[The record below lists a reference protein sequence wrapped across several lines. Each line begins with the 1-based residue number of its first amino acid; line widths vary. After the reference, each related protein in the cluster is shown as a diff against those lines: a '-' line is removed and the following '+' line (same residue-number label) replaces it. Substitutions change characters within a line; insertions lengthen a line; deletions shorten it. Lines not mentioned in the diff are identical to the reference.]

1 MQKIWEQLNKDFKS
15 SRTDESSRFLGELPF
30 EIDSFIPGYA
40 SSSDVDTSNR
50 LSCRIAG
57 VKHKPVVS
65 PGVHSSHRLK
75 KIRPNVE
82 PAVNFAFDSRKST
95 KNYKFVHRSTV
106 VRQAARIKDLRAKN
120 SDSKREM
127 AEKNLTILGLSCE
140 LKRTHTEHRALTLK
154 LKEMSSMHE
163 KICQASN
170 VYRKKWEDAKSDIRF
185 LSNKLLELEEL
196 QMNADHV
203 ESKLDDP
210 DFEIDSAIEKAN
222 DDFAAGNF
230 PKMKVRNSIKEINP
244 KIYLG
249 IILIRNIG
257 RVSLENTMPLLAA
270 LANSIFGQSWEL
282 GNFTPKTRQ
291 RHALPPCQ
299 NKEDRPTK
307 KKILENTLPA
317 KSFTRSLEK
326 NILEPASLRSSA
338 LALKESDVGSLIFD
352 HLSIKRGK
360 AITVGVTTGNIDSKA
375 NEKKTKH
382 MTLAV
387 KQVVDTTAKG
397 TFRSVVEILRLAAA
411 AAADSA
417 SAEDVQK
424 SFKEILAKLKFQ
436 VTDDASQ
443 MRSVCDKFTELRNLL
458 APFLVAVGAETQYG
472 YSNLSHSEL
481 LKFFPKFV
489 SSLEK
494 LTEDPS
500 PYFQPK
506 RLKFLEMF
514 EKICLISRKK
524 YREMFETVF
533 DRINNPCDLNLEIVK
548 TILKLL
554 TEEYLIVIDRQ
565 AKEFYIGEDCV
576 LAQQLAKHK
585 DIIDLVATTSLSAEH
600 SVGITRQDLR
610 RAPCA
615 LMSTLS
621 LSQTFKSS
629 PLGEVIL
636 KGKMTAEKL
645 GEIMKETRKSGA
657 VKLKKQLTAN
667 DVNVL
672 NAEKKEQFAKLES
685 EKKKIIQK
693 KLDIAAAVK
702 KHGGPLQTPEEVD
715 EMCKKITDPTEQE
728 EIINLELSYQKKVIC
743 NNTVSDER
751 YRLKTKNKATNKFDK
766 VPLAVKKD
774 NLKAIVKPL
783 DEVSQFTVTEPAVFI
798 EKAIAKLKEKQT
810 YPHRT
815 ADVHDVENTQLSMGD
830 PFFNKLHT
838 QKFVAVH
845 CIEEAEVWWILID
858 ALGKE
863 FEKPNKEILT
873 WAHHEQDNAGI
884 GPHKGR
890 VQTDVSCKWI
900 RATQGHYRPENG
912 GAGVE
917 PMGTPVNKGIGVHV
931 TQKRFFAGIR
941 SQGLKPCGRM
951 GVHFAEGHPADKR
964 QSGSTTLYQST
975 AVHSEAYNPDG
986 DNTKVMIQGSATTK
1000 NPAHAREDAKYPGL
1014 IKESDY
1020 VFNDLKGRMKD
1031 DQLLC
1036 KNEYGVVRKILNP
1049 DSDGEVNYN
1058 LFCFKYTDLEE
1069 SNVEPDDYVIT
1080 VRIEKLKPELWW
1092 TSVDQILRGML
1103 MVKLRDLLS
1112 NHRFF
1117 SGLKNWED
1125 GPFQVLYMEDTPMLV
1140 DYVSQIG
1147 VIVIV
1152 IDDMIIPGKL
1162 VKPILDEIMRE
1173 QYKNS
1178 SPFGYGVMFYLYL
1191 GIPERYMSTLVW
1203 SHNEFLASIL
1213 ACVTL
1218 GSIILMV
1225 MVSALIAGVRSGG
1238 DADSEDGNEEEE
1250 DDNTDVNENSVA
1262 GDDEA
1267 EGAESNLK
1275 SGADNQS
1282 ENNLDSG
1289 EVEGCCCDIT
1299 PDKADV
1305 IVNKFNITATGEEEA
1320 RTEAEAANTAAALA
1334 AETSSANLDQEDT
1347 KKTEIEKKC
1356 NLEGDDL
1363 PPPITEKEQEE
1374 GKVVDPD
1381 VCSESETDN
1390 TGKECGEVDQ
1400 AEDVKIVNTE
1410 VGREE
1415 VVEDVSTGEGAP
1427 EKEVPTC
1434 SMKPTTP

>member
-1 MQKIWEQLNKDFKS
+1 MSTSDTNVFKAALKLATSDVKFVEMLNLFKSQVGELEAIDFFQPNSRLKLLQPSLVTNLHMYCVLNFHYNRCGSKGGKQIGPKFVGKISKAKNSGPGLYFSRNHVLSLCSLILKQSLSERNMQKIWEQLNKDFKS

-40 SSSDVDTSNR
+40 SSSDVDASSR
-50 LSCRIAG
+50 HSCRIAG

-106 VRQAARIKDLRAKN
+106 SRQAARIKVLRAKN

-458 APFLVAVGAETQYG
+458 GIDGEMIYIHCNAHIVPAIDSGVTKVLIDVENFLQINDQMVRSFNQSFHKVSNSTIETMLRAIFKFIGDCNKNESWAMTNQFQTFLDISEDGAGDKNFFKNPDSSRFGLVQEMSFILFYSFDSVSEFISKVHASNNMYKSCSLYIQCPYFKECICAITLLFYHITAPFLVAVGAETQYG

-845 CIEEAEVWWILID
+845 CIEEAEVWYAAKILSVNNNQDCDDCSSLSIFHGDYPYCFKVQFMEKVKNSMDTYNLQSPYYHVPAAQIIPCLPHVVIQAGKAKTKNSWIKFLISNVGD
-858 ALGKE
+858 ILAAL
-863 FEKPNKEILT
+863 EKNILY
-873 WAHHEQDNAGI
+873 A
-884 GPHKGR
+884 
-890 VQTDVSCKWI
+890 
-900 RATQGHYRPENG
+900 YRKASN
-912 GAGVE
+912 
-917 PMGTPVNKGIGVHV
+917 VNK
-931 TQKRFFAGIR
+931 Q
-941 SQGLKPCGRM
+941 
-951 GVHFAEGHPADKR
+951 
-964 QSGSTTLYQST
+964 
-975 AVHSEAYNPDG
+975 
-986 DNTKVMIQGSATTK
+986 
-1000 NPAHAREDAKYPGL
+1000 
-1014 IKESDY
+1014 
-1020 VFNDLKGRMKD
+1020 
-1031 DQLLC
+1031 
-1036 KNEYGVVRKILNP
+1036 
-1049 DSDGEVNYN
+1049 
-1058 LFCFKYTDLEE
+1058 
-1069 SNVEPDDYVIT
+1069 
-1080 VRIEKLKPELWW
+1080 
-1092 TSVDQILRGML
+1092 
-1103 MVKLRDLLS
+1103 
-1112 NHRFF
+1112 
-1117 SGLKNWED
+1117 
-1125 GPFQVLYMEDTPMLV
+1125 
-1140 DYVSQIG
+1140 
-1147 VIVIV
+1147 
-1152 IDDMIIPGKL
+1152 
-1162 VKPILDEIMRE
+1162 
-1173 QYKNS
+1173 
-1178 SPFGYGVMFYLYL
+1178 
-1191 GIPERYMSTLVW
+1191 
-1203 SHNEFLASIL
+1203 
-1213 ACVTL
+1213 
-1218 GSIILMV
+1218 
-1225 MVSALIAGVRSGG
+1225 
-1238 DADSEDGNEEEE
+1238 
-1250 DDNTDVNENSVA
+1250 
-1262 GDDEA
+1262 
-1267 EGAESNLK
+1267 
-1275 SGADNQS
+1275 
-1282 ENNLDSG
+1282 
-1289 EVEGCCCDIT
+1289 
-1299 PDKADV
+1299 
-1305 IVNKFNITATGEEEA
+1305 
-1320 RTEAEAANTAAALA
+1320 
-1334 AETSSANLDQEDT
+1334 
-1347 KKTEIEKKC
+1347 
-1356 NLEGDDL
+1356 
-1363 PPPITEKEQEE
+1363 
-1374 GKVVDPD
+1374 
-1381 VCSESETDN
+1381 
-1390 TGKECGEVDQ
+1390 
-1400 AEDVKIVNTE
+1400 
-1410 VGREE
+1410 
-1415 VVEDVSTGEGAP
+1415 
-1427 EKEVPTC
+1427 
-1434 SMKPTTP
+1434 

>member
-458 APFLVAVGAETQYG
+458 DSYTDMANDNPGKRKRRRLSKKKEENSRPVPLLAPPCPPCPPCPPALIPRSLSNAVCNRKKKEENSRPVHLLAPPCPPCPPCPPALIPRSLGKAVCNG
-472 YSNLSHSEL
+472 KCLYSDNML
-481 LKFFPKFV
+481 PKSYV
-489 SSLEK
+489 
-494 LTEDPS
+494 
-500 PYFQPK
+500 
-506 RLKFLEMF
+506 KFLR
-514 EKICLISRKK
+514 S
-524 YREMFETVF
+524 V
-533 DRINNPCDLNLEIVK
+533 V
-548 TILKLL
+548 
-554 TEEYLIVIDRQ
+554 
-565 AKEFYIGEDCV
+565 DC
-576 LAQQLAKHK
+576 
-585 DIIDLVATTSLSAEH
+585 
-600 SVGITRQDLR
+600 
-610 RAPCA
+610 
-615 LMSTLS
+615 
-621 LSQTFKSS
+621 
-629 PLGEVIL
+629 
-636 KGKMTAEKL
+636 
-645 GEIMKETRKSGA
+645 
-657 VKLKKQLTAN
+657 
-667 DVNVL
+667 
-672 NAEKKEQFAKLES
+672 
-685 EKKKIIQK
+685 
-693 KLDIAAAVK
+693 
-702 KHGGPLQTPEEVD
+702 
-715 EMCKKITDPTEQE
+715 TD
-728 EIINLELSYQKKVIC
+728 
-743 NNTVSDER
+743 
-751 YRLKTKNKATNKFDK
+751 
-766 VPLAVKKD
+766 
-774 NLKAIVKPL
+774 
-783 DEVSQFTVTEPAVFI
+783 
-798 EKAIAKLKEKQT
+798 
-810 YPHRT
+810 
-815 ADVHDVENTQLSMGD
+815 G
-830 PFFNKLHT
+830 
-838 QKFVAVH
+838 
-845 CIEEAEVWWILID
+845 WILID

-964 QSGSTTLYQST
+964 QSG
-975 AVHSEAYNPDG
+975 VRRMN
-986 DNTKVMIQGSATTK
+986 KK
-1000 NPAHAREDAKYPGL
+1000 
-1014 IKESDY
+1014 
-1020 VFNDLKGRMKD
+1020 FNV
-1031 DQLLC
+1031 C
-1036 KNEYGVVRKILNP
+1036 
-1049 DSDGEVNYN
+1049 
-1058 LFCFKYTDLEE
+1058 
-1069 SNVEPDDYVIT
+1069 
-1080 VRIEKLKPELWW
+1080 VRIDIEPFTRRC
-1092 TSVDQILRGML
+1092 TS
-1103 MVKLRDLLS
+1103 
-1112 NHRFF
+1112 
-1117 SGLKNWED
+1117 SGK
-1125 GPFQVLYMEDTPMLV
+1125 Q
-1140 DYVSQIG
+1140 
-1147 VIVIV
+1147 
-1152 IDDMIIPGKL
+1152 
-1162 VKPILDEIMRE
+1162 
-1173 QYKNS
+1173 S
-1178 SPFGYGVMFYLYL
+1178 SPRPASLEDIKTAGSVQSY
-1191 GIPERYMSTLVW
+1191 
-1203 SHNEFLASIL
+1203 EF
-1213 ACVTL
+1213 
-1218 GSIILMV
+1218 
-1225 MVSALIAGVRSGG
+1225 
-1238 DADSEDGNEEEE
+1238 
-1250 DDNTDVNENSVA
+1250 
-1262 GDDEA
+1262 
-1267 EGAESNLK
+1267 
-1275 SGADNQS
+1275 
-1282 ENNLDSG
+1282 
-1289 EVEGCCCDIT
+1289 
-1299 PDKADV
+1299 
-1305 IVNKFNITATGEEEA
+1305 KF
-1320 RTEAEAANTAAALA
+1320 
-1334 AETSSANLDQEDT
+1334 SSQ
-1347 KKTEIEKKC
+1347 
-1356 NLEGDDL
+1356 
-1363 PPPITEKEQEE
+1363 
-1374 GKVVDPD
+1374 
-1381 VCSESETDN
+1381 
-1390 TGKECGEVDQ
+1390 
-1400 AEDVKIVNTE
+1400 
-1410 VGREE
+1410 
-1415 VVEDVSTGEGAP
+1415 
-1427 EKEVPTC
+1427 
-1434 SMKPTTP
+1434 

>member
-1 MQKIWEQLNKDFKS
+1 MPSWSLTTWLACWGLFMSLLQPVVYTYVIDRSSYFGTAVCDCSNYTLNQIDACKSQCVVSRVKRQKRKRKQRVTTQPPPTTIPTTTIPTTSTATTTIPTTRTTSLKTTPSISVSTSYMNGGWNMYS
-15 SRTDESSRFLGELPF
+15 STTSSMSTSLVSPEMGAGSVSTSSASG
-30 EIDSFIPGYA
+30 SFSGA
-40 SSSDVDTSNR
+40 SSSSGSASTSR
-50 LSCRIAG
+50 APSSIITTEKITTAIPTTT
-57 VKHKPVVS
+57 VKETTKPTTTVKETTKPITTVKETTKPVTTV
-65 PGVHSSHRLK
+65 K
-75 KIRPNVE
+75 ETTK
-82 PAVNFAFDSRKST
+82 PATTVKETT
-95 KNYKFVHRSTV
+95 KPTTTV
-106 VRQAARIKDLRAKN
+106 K
-120 SDSKREM
+120 E
-127 AEKNLTILGLSCE
+127 TI
-140 LKRTHTEHRALTLK
+140 
-154 LKEMSSMHE
+154 
-163 KICQASN
+163 
-170 VYRKKWEDAKSDIRF
+170 
-185 LSNKLLELEEL
+185 
-196 QMNADHV
+196 
-203 ESKLDDP
+203 
-210 DFEIDSAIEKAN
+210 
-222 DDFAAGNF
+222 
-230 PKMKVRNSIKEINP
+230 
-244 KIYLG
+244 
-249 IILIRNIG
+249 
-257 RVSLENTMPLLAA
+257 
-270 LANSIFGQSWEL
+270 
-282 GNFTPKTRQ
+282 
-291 RHALPPCQ
+291 
-299 NKEDRPTK
+299 
-307 KKILENTLPA
+307 
-317 KSFTRSLEK
+317 
-326 NILEPASLRSSA
+326 
-338 LALKESDVGSLIFD
+338 
-352 HLSIKRGK
+352 K
-360 AITVGVTTGNIDSKA
+360 AITVKVTTKPVTTV
-375 NEKKTKH
+375 NEMTKPV
-382 MTLAV
+382 TTV
-387 KQVVDTTAKG
+387 KPAQTKTTAKTSETAHETGESSATSTETASGNNMVVTTKGSGSYSTEGSSSGGSSQTTPSVSDPGG
-397 TFRSVVEILRLAAA
+397 TDTATSVLTSTVTESETASLTSGGSGTASLQSFSASSVSGSSYSAGTA
-411 AAADSA
+411 TGLPSASSVSASSVSGSSVSGSSVSASSVSGSSA
-417 SAEDVQK
+417 SAGTGTSTSVTAASWSTNTTDSTTTVQ
-424 SFKEILAKLKFQ
+424 
-436 VTDDASQ
+436 
-443 MRSVCDKFTELRNLL
+443 
-458 APFLVAVGAETQYG
+458 
-472 YSNLSHSEL
+472 LS
-481 LKFFPKFV
+481 
-489 SSLEK
+489 
-494 LTEDPS
+494 
-500 PYFQPK
+500 
-506 RLKFLEMF
+506 
-514 EKICLISRKK
+514 
-524 YREMFETVF
+524 
-533 DRINNPCDLNLEIVK
+533 
-548 TILKLL
+548 
-554 TEEYLIVIDRQ
+554 
-565 AKEFYIGEDCV
+565 
-576 LAQQLAKHK
+576 
-585 DIIDLVATTSLSAEH
+585 
-600 SVGITRQDLR
+600 
-610 RAPCA
+610 
-615 LMSTLS
+615 
-621 LSQTFKSS
+621 
-629 PLGEVIL
+629 
-636 KGKMTAEKL
+636 
-645 GEIMKETRKSGA
+645 
-657 VKLKKQLTAN
+657 
-667 DVNVL
+667 
-672 NAEKKEQFAKLES
+672 
-685 EKKKIIQK
+685 
-693 KLDIAAAVK
+693 
-702 KHGGPLQTPEEVD
+702 
-715 EMCKKITDPTEQE
+715 TEQP
-728 EIINLELSYQKKVIC
+728 
-743 NNTVSDER
+743 NT
-751 YRLKTKNKATNKFDK
+751 
-766 VPLAVKKD
+766 
-774 NLKAIVKPL
+774 
-783 DEVSQFTVTEPAVFI
+783 
-798 EKAIAKLKEKQT
+798 
-810 YPHRT
+810 
-815 ADVHDVENTQLSMGD
+815 
-830 PFFNKLHT
+830 
-838 QKFVAVH
+838 
-845 CIEEAEVWWILID
+845 
-858 ALGKE
+858 
-863 FEKPNKEILT
+863 
-873 WAHHEQDNAGI
+873 
-884 GPHKGR
+884 
-890 VQTDVSCKWI
+890 
-900 RATQGHYRPENG
+900 
-912 GAGVE
+912 
-917 PMGTPVNKGIGVHV
+917 
-931 TQKRFFAGIR
+931 
-941 SQGLKPCGRM
+941 
-951 GVHFAEGHPADKR
+951 
-964 QSGSTTLYQST
+964 GSTTLYQST

-1427 EKEVPTC
+1427 EKEV
-1434 SMKPTTP
+1434 KELNN